1 MKPSSQSP
9 RIPCR
14 LSDSIH
20 RQLNAYALAASAA
33 GVGIVLASAPTA
45 DAKIV
50 YHRTHRVISPNTVYH
65 LELNKVGVIDFTI
78 GNSAHV
84 LTSGSQQNTLWVGGS
99 HSNKVIAAY
108 WDPFFAAFA
117 LKPGARIPGANRF
130 YSGGAMVVQA
140 GKGRSNRGT
149 YTSGYWVNVEGR
161 YLGLKF
167 QIRGATHYGWARL
180 DVRVSQG
187 PPSITPTL
195 TGYAYETVA
204 NKPIIAGKTKGPDV
218 ITVEGSL
225 GALAAGRK

>member
-9 RIPCR
+9 RMPSR
-14 LSDSIH
+14 LSDSVH
-20 RQLNAYALAASAA
+20 RQLNAYTLAASAA

-45 DAKIV
+45 EAKII
-50 YHRTHRVISPNTVYH
+50 YHRTHRVIAPGTIYH
-65 LELNKVGVIDFTI
+65 LDLNRDGVADFKI
-78 GNSAHV
+78 SNSPQTSSSHV
-84 LTSGSQQNTLWVGGS
+84 LGLMGAPGNGVVAGMSGE
-99 HSNKVIAAY
+99 Y
-108 WDPFFAAFA
+108 YFA
-117 LKPGARIPGANRF
+117 LALKKGARIPSGHTFLRGDEMVFQNRRAD
-130 YSGGAMVVQA
+130 YGP
-140 GKGRSNRGT
+140 
-149 YTSGYWVNVEGR
+149 WVNVEGR

-167 QIRGATHYGWARL
+167 QIHGTTHYGWARL

-187 PPSITPTL
+187 PPTITPTL